1 MMAPDYTQWHGFYEV
16 ADRFYMQ
23 LVPQA
28 RELAEHAIAEGK
40 KKQGEAVLAVIDEV
54 LNMDD
59 HKWFI
64 GKMDPAEK
72 ARRAKARE
80 EFKKRYA
87 Q

>member
-16 ADRFYMQ
+16 AERFYME

-28 RELAEHAIAEGK
+28 HEPAEKAIAAGRRR
-40 KKQGEAVLAVIDEV
+40 QGESVLAAIDEV

-64 GKMDPAEK
+64 GEMDPAEK
-72 ARRAKARE
+72 ARRASARE
-80 EFKKRYA
+80 QFKKRYA